1 MTREQRKEAIEGPL
15 GRVEMAPNLVQR
27 MLNDAGD
34 EPDQLPVL
42 QHALMRTWS
51 HWRKAD
57 PDRTRRIELQDYEAI
72 GELAGALNQ
81 HANEL
86 LAGVSTDTT
95 ATIFKRLT
103 ARGRGSRER
112 RNPALLSELWAVCGA
127 GTPDRQGAVNAIVD
141 RFRRGEATF
150 LTPRDGDVAGDTYI
164 DITHECLIRQW
175 RKLGDEWLPAEQKSA
190 KTFLDL
196 IDRARNWKDKKGEV
210 LIGLDLSEALE
221 WDRERNPTAAW
232 ARHYASEAALG
243 VVEEFIAASEK
254 QERDE
259 VERRQRERRRLR
271 LAIGAAVLAIV
282 AGLVAGIWF
291 QARAAMVAQ
300 KAALDAS
307 AAAFRARIL
316 SAPSVRD
323 PLVRALLLVE
333 LKQYALPEHLAIY
346 QDAATAAV
354 PFAVFRFP
362 DSTPVRRAGFLGDS
376 KAAIA
381 LGNGTLW
388 SWRSDG
394 HGDGSTQKVVGAPDG
409 DTAPSTLSAVAISR
423 DGRWIAGA
431 TQGGAVWLGR
441 TDHPAAPGAGSSTPN
456 PSGAD
461 TVSALAFSDDGR
473 QLAAAYNDFSVR
485 IFRLDGLSDGV
496 LHKHEIS
503 LKGAHTGPISS
514 VAFDAAGAR
523 LLSGSWDGTTRVWNL
538 DTRKQQL
545 IARNEKE
552 QVTCVAFSPDGTWA
566 LIGYNGGGI
575 RVRKIDSTTPL
586 DAAIPAHTAAITAA
600 TFSADGSRILTSSDD
615 HTAKIWIVIASR
627 SGRDDDTIVPKL
639 VGSPIVLTHD
649 ASVSDA
655 VFSADGSNI
664 ITASADGTA
673 RIWRSQQGEPRV
685 LGVHDGRVES
695 AMFSH
700 DGTRVLTA
708 SDDRTARIWTIDGTS
723 KPQVLAGH
731 NEWVRSAAFDPVD
744 DRKVVT
750 ASEDGTLR
758 LWDLA
763 QRKSSV
769 LQERLTVLGAAL
781 IQAYSRGHGCRGQHR
796 AHLVDE
802 YTRSGRP
809 ASRHARPV
817 RSYRASA

>member
-1 MTREQRKEAIEGPL
+1 M
-15 GRVEMAPNLVQR
+15 
-27 MLNDAGD
+27 
-34 EPDQLPVL
+34 
-42 QHALMRTWS
+42 
-51 HWRKAD
+51 
-57 PDRTRRIELQDYEAI
+57 
-72 GELAGALNQ
+72 
-81 HANEL
+81 
-86 LAGVSTDTT
+86 
-95 ATIFKRLT
+95 
-103 ARGRGSRER
+103 
-112 RNPALLSELWAVCGA
+112 
-127 GTPDRQGAVNAIVD
+127 
-141 RFRRGEATF
+141 
-150 LTPRDGDVAGDTYI
+150 
-164 DITHECLIRQW
+164 
-175 RKLGDEWLPAEQKSA
+175 
-190 KTFLDL
+190 
-196 IDRARNWKDKKGEV
+196 
-210 LIGLDLSEALE
+210 
-221 WDRERNPTAAW
+221 
-232 ARHYASEAALG
+232 
-243 VVEEFIAASEK
+243 
-254 QERDE
+254 
-259 VERRQRERRRLR
+259 
-271 LAIGAAVLAIV
+271 
-282 AGLVAGIWF
+282 
-291 QARAAMVAQ
+291 
-300 KAALDAS
+300 
-307 AAAFRARIL
+307 
-316 SAPSVRD
+316 
-323 PLVRALLLVE
+323 
-333 LKQYALPEHLAIY
+333 
-346 QDAATAAV
+346 
-354 PFAVFRFP
+354 
-362 DSTPVRRAGFLGDS
+362 
-376 KAAIA
+376 
-381 LGNGTLW
+381 
-388 SWRSDG
+388 
-394 HGDGSTQKVVGAPDG
+394 
-409 DTAPSTLSAVAISR
+409 
-423 DGRWIAGA
+423 
-431 TQGGAVWLGR
+431 
-441 TDHPAAPGAGSSTPN
+441 
-456 PSGAD
+456 
-461 TVSALAFSDDGR
+461 SALAFSDDGR

-586 DAAIPAHTAAITAA
+586 DAAIPAHTAAVTAA

-615 HTAKIWIVIASR
+615 HTAKIWIVVASR

-655 VFSADGSNI
+655 AFSADGSNI

-731 NEWVRSAAFDPVD
+731 NEWVRSAAFDPAD

-769 LQERLTVLGAAL
+769 LQERSTVLGAAFDPGGTHVVTAVVDNTARIWSMNTL
-781 IQAYSRGHGCRGQHR
+781 AQGGRPLDTPGQSEVIELPHDDWVLGAAFAGDGSKVVTASRDGTVRVWVPRAQLARPYETIPRSAGAARVQRRVQSGRITR
-796 AHLVDE
+796 AH
-802 YTRSGRP
+802 RIGRRRRP
-809 ASRHARPV
+809 SLGEGEWRGPRPSSRPGGHQGGLHV
-817 RSYRASA
+817 QG